1 MAQPIGTPPVLAR
14 NLRCN
19 KVLHKRVVVLT
30 VATAQIP
37 HVPEERLSIQP
48 SDTTCSNVR
57 VQYGFMEDPSL

>member
-1 MAQPIGTPPVLAR
+1 MYGGTTGRHVAPHSR

-37 HVPEERLSIQP
+37 HVPDE
-48 SDTTCSNVR
+48 
-57 VQYGFMEDPSL
+57 